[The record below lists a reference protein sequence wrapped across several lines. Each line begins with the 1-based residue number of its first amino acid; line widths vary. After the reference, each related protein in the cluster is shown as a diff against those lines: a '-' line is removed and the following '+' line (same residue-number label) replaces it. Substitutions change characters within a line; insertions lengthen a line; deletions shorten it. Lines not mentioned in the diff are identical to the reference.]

1 MSISA
6 KFIPVEP
13 IPAEEN
19 GGSAAGE
26 AQSAAPMRTE
36 TRRSWMG
43 IAQIVGVIAVV
54 SVAIVYS
61 QEQAPEVAPSAG
73 LSGQANPTG
82 PTGQSAVADALG
94 APPVRVVVPERTS
107 SLLTLTTNGSVQVR
121 NYVALTPQVAGAVV
135 AVAESMRAGGEF
147 QAGDVLFKIDPRDY
161 QLALDQANAEVAA
174 AETRLMLREAEGDA
188 ARGNYALLH
197 GDKPVP
203 MLVAKIPQIELN
215 KAELDGAKARA
226 ARAQLDLS
234 RTQFSLPFAG
244 RVTEST
250 VGLGQMLSKGQT
262 VGQVFALEALEV
274 VVPVSQE
281 ELVRLNPV
289 TDMTALVKVGGQE
302 IPAIVDRA
310 SAELDERTRFARL
323 YLSLADDVVIPPGT
337 FVEVTLSG
345 AEVADTFVLPESVE
359 QAGSMVWRIAEGT
372 LQPLTPT
379 LLARTEA
386 GLIVEAFDAGEGI
399 VVGSVPGARPGM
411 AVTPVLPEAAD
422 MQANSVVGVGE

>member
-1 MSISA
+1 VRCASMSISA
-6 KFIPVEP
+6 NS
-13 IPAEEN
+13 IPAEEQ

-26 AQSAAPMRTE
+26 AQSAPPTRTE
-36 TRRSWMG
+36 TRRGWWG
-43 IAQIVGVIAVV
+43 IAQIVGVIALV
-54 SVAIVYS
+54 SLAIVYS
-61 QEQAPEVAPSAG
+61 QEQAPEAAPSAG
-73 LSGQANPTG
+73 LGGQANPA
-82 PTGQSAVADALG
+82 GQGTVADAAS

-135 AVAESMRAGGEF
+135 AVAQSMRAGGEF
-147 QAGDVLFKIDPRDY
+147 QAGDVLFEIDPRDY

-226 ARAQLDLS
+226 ARAELDLS

-281 ELVRLNPV
+281 ELVRLNPL
-289 TDMTALVKVGGQE
+289 TDMTARVNVGGQE
-302 IPAIVDRA
+302 IAAIVDRA

-323 YLSLADDVVIPPGT
+323 YLSLADDVVIAPGT

-359 QAGSMVWRIAEGT
+359 QAGSTVWRIAEGT
-372 LQPLTPT
+372 LQPLTPK

-399 VVGSVPGARPGM
+399 VVGSVPGARQGM
-411 AVTPVLPEAAD
+411 PVTPVLAETAGVRAT
-422 MQANSVVGVGE
+422 SVVGVGE

>member
-6 KFIPVEP
+6 KSIS
-13 IPAEEN
+13 AEEE
-19 GGSAAGE
+19 GGVAAGA
-26 AQSAAPMRTE
+26 AQSAPATRTE
-36 TRRSWMG
+36 SRRGWWG
-43 IAQIVGVIAVV
+43 IAQIVGVIALV
-54 SVAIVYS
+54 SLAIVYS
-61 QEQAPEVAPSAG
+61 QEQAPEVVASAG
-73 LSGQANPTG
+73 PGGQGNPVD
-82 PTGQSAVADALG
+82 PTGQAAAAGATS
-94 APPVRVVVPERTS
+94 APPVRVVIPERTS
-107 SLLTLTTNGSVQVR
+107 SLLTLKTNGSVQVR

-135 AVAESMRAGGEF
+135 TVAHSMRAGGEF
-147 QAGDVLFKIDPRDY
+147 QAGDVLFEIDPRDY
-161 QLALDQANAEVAA
+161 QLALDQANAELAA
-174 AETRLMLREAEGDA
+174 AETRLMLAQAEGDA

-215 KAELDGAKARA
+215 KAELDSAKARA

-234 RTQFSLPFAG
+234 RTQFALPFAG

-250 VGLGQMLSKGQT
+250 VGLGQMLAKGQT

-302 IPAIVDRA
+302 IAAIVDRA

-359 QAGSMVWRIAEGT
+359 QAGATVWRIAGGT
-372 LQPLTPT
+372 LQPLTPR

-399 VVGSVPGARPGM
+399 VVGSVPGARQGM
-411 AVTPVLPEAAD
+411 PVTPVLTETAGLRAT
-422 MQANSVVGVGE
+422 SVVGVGE